1 MDNYTELVQLVVSI
15 GVILAGMALRALQT
29 YLAAKTE
36 STVLK
41 GAEDK
46 IINYIY
52 GRIKANQVNA
62 VKIINAK
69 LADNKMTKDEAHE
82 ALLELGRLAIQDTKA
97 NLGKSVVD
105 TIGKHYG
112 DVEAFLRD
120 KLEVAVE
127 DVKKQ

>member
-1 MDNYTELVQLVVSI
+1 MDNYTELVQLAVSI
-15 GVILAGMALRALQT
+15 AVILAGMALKALQT
-29 YLAAKTE
+29 YLATKTDSE
-36 STVLK
+36 VLR

-46 IINYIY
+46 VIKYIY

-62 VKIINAK
+62 VKIINGK
-69 LADNKMTKDEAHE
+69 LADNKMTKDDARE
-82 ALLELGRLAIQDTKA
+82 ALSELGRLAIQDTKA
-97 NLGKSVVD
+97 NLGKTVVD

-120 KLEVAVE
+120 KLEVAVD